1 MGVKKPATYLILTAP
16 QGDGNMKRY
25 LLLLP
30 LCVIC
35 VLANG
40 LFRRAEKPFALPAE
54 IGVAAM
60 ASETNYLTGDLIDEK
75 ARRAQDSNEASV
87 RALADE
93 VFTSSHFA
101 EIPANVLEK
110 IKERVVPH
118 ELKYRQNKKGI
129 KEKEIVK
136 MVNDLA
142 AKTGAPD
149 YAKTSPLQVRSLRA
163 RLMTGY
169 PNFISPANVDGKRG
183 LKRKVGTS
191 MNPDMSPLEAVFVA
205 GVLLE
210 QKMINEEF
218 QHSPQEWEKKLKNKE
233 LKNWQGGQKRRDS
246 GRRGK
251 PQLAVSSN
259 PKARE
264 MREVIAQ
271 SPIRMNP
278 ADLINIVDDSLD
290 TLGIER

>member
-1 MGVKKPATYLILTAP
+1 
-16 QGDGNMKRY
+16 MKRY

-30 LCVIC
+30 LFVIC

-40 LFRRAEKPFALPAE
+40 LIRRGEKTLALPAE

-60 ASETNYLTGDLIDEK
+60 AGEVNNRTGDLIDEK
-75 ARRAQDSNEASV
+75 ARKVKDSDEAAI
-87 RALADE
+87 RELADE
-93 VFTSSHFA
+93 VFASSHFG
-101 EIPANVLEK
+101 EIPTSIVEK

-118 ELKYRQNKKGI
+118 EVKYRQNKKGI

-142 AKTGAPD
+142 DKVGAPD
-149 YAKTSPLQVRSLRA
+149 YAKTSPLQVHSLRA

-169 PNFISPANVDGKRG
+169 PNFISPTNAEGKRG
-183 LKRKVGTS
+183 LHKKIGTA
-191 MNPDMSPLEAVFVA
+191 MNPDLSPLEAVFVA

-233 LKNWQGGQKRRDS
+233 LKNWQSAEKRR
-246 GRRGK
+246 GGGGRGK

-264 MREVIAQ
+264 MREAIAH

-278 ADLINIVDDSLD
+278 ADLISIVDDSLD

>member
-1 MGVKKPATYLILTAP
+1 
-16 QGDGNMKRY
+16 MKRY

-30 LCVIC
+30 LFVIC
-35 VLANG
+35 VLVNG
-40 LFRRAEKPFALPAE
+40 LIRRREKPLALPAE
-54 IGVAAM
+54 IGVVAM
-60 ASETNYLTGDLIDEK
+60 AGEVNNLTGDLIDEK
-75 ARRAQDSNEASV
+75 ARKVKDSDEAAI
-87 RALADE
+87 RELADE
-93 VFTSSHFA
+93 VFASSHFG
-101 EIPANVLEK
+101 EIPTSIVEK

-118 ELKYRQNKKGI
+118 EVKYRQNKKGV

-142 AKTGAPD
+142 DKVGAPD
-149 YAKTSPLQVRSLRA
+149 YAKTSLLQVHSLRA
-163 RLMTGY
+163 RLMIGY
-169 PNFISPANVDGKRG
+169 PNFISPANAEGKRG
-183 LKRKVGTS
+183 LHKKIGTP
-191 MNPDMSPLEAVFVA
+191 MNPDLSPLEAVFVA

-233 LKNWQGGQKRRDS
+233 LKNWQSAEKRPNSGGGQR
-246 GRRGK
+246 K

-264 MREVIAQ
+264 MRESIAH
-271 SPIRMNP
+271 SPIRMSP
-278 ADLINIVDDSLD
+278 ADLISITDDSLD